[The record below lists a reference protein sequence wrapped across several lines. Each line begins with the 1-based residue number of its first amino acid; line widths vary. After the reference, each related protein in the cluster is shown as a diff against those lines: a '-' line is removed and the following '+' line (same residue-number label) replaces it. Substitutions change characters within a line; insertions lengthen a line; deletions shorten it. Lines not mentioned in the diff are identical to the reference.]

1 VEARAKGVAGVG
13 DARVD
18 VATMELVLTGEKL
31 DLERVMKALK
41 EAGYEAAP
49 RR

>member
-1 VEARAKGVAGVG
+1 VVARAKGVKGVS

-18 VATMELVLTGEKL
+18 MTSMELVITGEHL

-41 EAGYEAAP
+41 EAGYDASP
-49 RR
+49 SR